1 MDYID
6 EVHEVLQ
13 IGVIVAIYL
22 LQTGRVLAA
31 VDLLKECLFLLKT
44 KALEIEKKPLA
55 LIRDC
60 IYLYL
65 TIGYV
70 RVKDHTNAMESGRE
84 FLVLARRTGRR
95 DLELKVTCKLAELH
109 MLCGKYQEAKKLF
122 LKALC
127 VFKET
132 GQRQGLITCY
142 GNLGNVL
149 SYLGECAEAKDC
161 HEKALAIAKE
171 IGDRFKVAT
180 CYGNLGNV
188 YCYLGEH
195 GRAKDYYERALSLTS
210 RYDDMEEEA
219 SLFYS
224 CLGNVLQSLDD
235 NAKAYE
241 NHEKALKIAKDT
253 GDRVKEAFCYGN
265 LGRVFYSLGKHGKAV
280 EYNEKAVAITKEIGD
295 KNGEAFAYIRLGNV
309 LRSTGEYF
317 KAEEY
322 LQKALV
328 VIKEM
333 NYGKKQATV
342 ACYNNLGTVCRSLGK
357 YAKAKEYFE
366 NGLQVAEEI
375 DDRKMKSSC
384 CGSLGSVLHSLGEY
398 AKSQEYA
405 EKALA
410 ISSELGDRRREAR
423 DCGILAA
430 VFHSLGECGKAKE
443 HLEKALK
450 IQKEIGDQAG
460 EVTSYINFGE
470 LYRATGEYATAK
482 DHLEKALVI
491 TNECGSYKKEKKAF
505 CHGNLGKVFMCLGE
519 PTRAKEHHEKALEIR
534 KEIGLKQGEASDYV
548 GLGAVFQIQG
558 RYAEAKEYLETA
570 LEIQKETGQREGEA
584 QGYIQLGVVF
594 ISLGEYDQAIE
605 CHDKAL
611 AIAKEIRHSVLEAKS
626 YGLCG
631 SVFLLRGEY
640 AQVKKWLGQALEI
653 AKETGDKGM
662 EVSYYVQLGKLFQFL
677 HEYSKAQENF
687 EKALTMSK
695 QMGMRIVEASSYG
708 NLGTVFLSIGE
719 NAKAKQYYEK
729 ALSMSKETEWIENE
743 MRMLGSLAM
752 IKLLE
757 GNIDEAKSSILVS
770 IHKFEKI
777 LGLMTDTADHL
788 KISLFDE
795 HFRFYQFLSLLFCRT
810 QNPDQALYAAELGR
824 ARALAD
830 LMSVQYSVQKQIS
843 DNPQTWRGIEI
854 VMKNEHKC
862 TCLYIS
868 YASHFILLWVIKA
881 DESIRLRVTDVNTCF
896 VDKVS
901 LRSVDEMFGIEIVR
915 QFHTL
920 FQEKCEDRSW
930 FSSVAKKDSLVANR
944 LVGEDEDEN
953 QQPIPTLSECYN
965 MIIAPVAEFL
975 EEAEIVIVPD
985 RCFFKVPFAALQDKN
1000 GKYLSESFRIRIV
1013 PSLTTLKLIHDS
1025 PGDYHSQTGVLI
1037 VGDPDVGEVL
1047 YRGDV
1052 YKPPRLPFAEMEA
1065 EMIAQLLGA
1074 KALAGKQATKRAVL
1088 QSIDSTSLIHF
1099 AAHGNAERGEIAL
1112 APPPL
1117 VERKPQYPSGQGEKR
1132 TPNEEDYLL
1141 TMADISQVRLRAK
1154 LVVLSCCHSA
1164 RGQIKAEGAVGIARA
1179 FLGSGARS
1187 VLVALWA
1194 IEDKATKQ
1202 LMSRFYEHLVHG
1214 ESASESLHQAMKWMR
1229 ENGFSDVGQWAPFML
1244 IGDDVSFDFQN

>member
-450 IQKEIGDQAG
+450 IQKEIGDKAG

-505 CHGNLGKVFMCLGE
+505 CHGNRGKVFMCLGE

-743 MRMLGSLAM
+743 MRTLGSLAM
-752 IKLLE
+752 IMLLE

-881 DESIRLRVTDVNTCF
+881 DESIRLRITDVNTCF

-930 FSSVAKKDSLVANR
+930 VSSVAKKDSLVANR

-1025 PGDYHSQTGVLI
+1025 PGDYHSQTGALI

-1074 KALAGKQATKRAVL
+1074 KALVGKQATKRAVL